1 MAILIEMSL
10 FVLAALAGY
19 FGIHAAVHAA
29 TVKAQ
34 VAATGIRSLEEV
46 EAAARL
52 GYFMFLASVGA
63 LALARFISLKRGRGN
78 IFAPFVLPGAMMAA
92 GIGLALQM
100 GYGNPLTHQFW
111 PGPAFAQGILIASAL
126 AALVIILPR
135 DPVEITAPIE
145 MALPVLMVAT
155 FVALRLFGKGTEA
168 APDTYINL
176 GPVQPLEIVK
186 LVFVIYLA
194 LYFGKRASKLRFQRD
209 RILGVDFPRKRVLI
223 PAVVVMVVLFLAF
236 VFVKDL
242 GATLILSALFLA
254 LFYIVTRAGGW
265 VLLAL
270 AIVAGGV
277 AVATH
282 VPAITQSP
290 KVTLRLQMWLDPWL
304 NAIPFGDQTARARWA
319 IAAGGLSGRGL
330 GAAPAAALPAGH
342 TDLVQA
348 HLAEELGAAG
358 VIVYLV
364 LLAAVAGQ
372 GLWIAAWNRTPE
384 RMLLAAG
391 LSIFLI
397 SQWFVIF
404 TGTTGLLPLTGVV
417 VPYLSWGKTGMI
429 VFVLTAAMLAR
440 LAESG
445 HARESTTELDEVR
458 KGTMATLAAE
468 LALIGLG
475 VVTIVLEGVV
485 WGPATTVRGCV
496 TLLAPQP
503 SDPNDRVVN
512 LHDPRLQIIADRIKR
527 GEIVDRNGVKVAGT
541 NPQTGEREYPL
552 GDAMGTLIGP
562 PEAIVLR
569 PEWMLERQLDG
580 KLRGYPDLPDG
591 PAVWLMDKPDGGEK
605 FLFVV
610 KQRAERPEDRA
621 RAEKEAEGQPVRLL
635 ALASPDFRP
644 LLPLMRASDEAIQK
658 VADDIPSRTA
668 SITIDAKLQQQVSGI
683 LKDASKHGKAA
694 AAVVMDVDTGHVLAR
709 AQWPDFNPGSEKILR
724 RLTDPDF
731 PVKDKKFIGAYG
743 PWPDKTGM
751 KGIFQAGSVFKT
763 VTSLVAARAG
773 VLGKATGPVAKTG
786 PVFGCLHRDA
796 QGPFFTKPGWYK
808 PIHDHPQDSIH
819 GNIDYIKALAV
830 SCNVYFG
837 QFGLMLGPEGY
848 SKLVEDGVEIGW
860 HTKEFN
866 PGKPGSRE
874 LAETAF
880 GQNQALLSVSQ
891 LARIGGTI
899 AGGGVYR
906 KCGQGMEK
914 DAACEERRIVTDPAL
929 LVPVLSA
936 MQQVVLAGTARGL
949 QVPAGVRV
957 YGKTGT
963 ADQIGTRDEIP
974 YGVAYNEWG
983 EPNSWFL
990 GIAEPEQGDSC
1001 RALTPHRIAAAV
1013 VVPRGGLGARVSGP
1027 AAMEVL
1033 AAAHSLG
1040 YVTVKPAPG
1049 QPGTPASAGGPPGS
1063 PAPSGAKGKAA
1074 SPVTILSPVPAPP
1087 SPPPAAASPAA
1098 RAPSPGARAAS
1109 PPPSGTPAAG
1119 ARPPASGTPPS
1130 AAAPAAP
1137 RPSATARP
1145 SAKPRASPLTPSAAA
1160 PTAAPMTRPAAPSP
1174 APAAS
1179 PSPSPPSQSP

>member
-1 MAILIEMSL
+1 MSL

-46 EAAARL
+46 EAAARF

-168 APDTYINL
+168 APDPSINR

-591 PAVWLMDKPDGGEK
+591 PAVWLMD
-605 FLFVV
+605 
-610 KQRAERPEDRA
+610 
-621 RAEKEAEGQPVRLL
+621 
-635 ALASPDFRP
+635 
-644 LLPLMRASDEAIQK
+644 
-658 VADDIPSRTA
+658 
-668 SITIDAKLQQQVSGI
+668 
-683 LKDASKHGKAA
+683 
-694 AAVVMDVDTGHVLAR
+694 VDTGHVLAR

-751 KGIFQAGSVFKT
+751 KGIFQAGSVAK
-763 VTSLVAARAG
+763 VITSLVAARAG

-796 QGPFFTKPGWYK
+796 QGPFFTKPRWYK

-936 MQQVVLAGTARGL
+936 MQQVELSGTARGL
-949 QVPAGVRV
+949 SVPKGMRL

-983 EPNSWFL
+983 
-990 GIAEPEQGDSC
+990 
-1001 RALTPHRIAAAV
+1001 
-1013 VVPRGGLGARVSGP
+1013 
-1027 AAMEVL
+1027 
-1033 AAAHSLG
+1033 
-1040 YVTVKPAPG
+1040 
-1049 QPGTPASAGGPPGS
+1049 
-1063 PAPSGAKGKAA
+1063 
-1074 SPVTILSPVPAPP
+1074 
-1087 SPPPAAASPAA
+1087 
-1098 RAPSPGARAAS
+1098 
-1109 PPPSGTPAAG
+1109 
-1119 ARPPASGTPPS
+1119 
-1130 AAAPAAP
+1130 
-1137 RPSATARP
+1137 
-1145 SAKPRASPLTPSAAA
+1145 
-1160 PTAAPMTRPAAPSP
+1160 
-1174 APAAS
+1174 
-1179 PSPSPPSQSP
+1179 